1 MARQNINIGTNAN
14 DGTGDPLRTA
24 FDKINDN
31 FAELYGTDGDAN
43 TLQGNLDINGWNII
57 SARSNENIRIIPNG
71 TGTIE
76 LEKSTNIT
84 GALTVSTTAGI
95 TGNATVG
102 GTLGVTGLSTL
113 ASFKGATGAT
123 VTAILDEDTM
133 SSNSATA
140 LATQQ
145 SIKAYID
152 AQNRSQALTFVGDD
166 STGTAVNSGETFKIA
181 GGTGLDTAVSGDTL
195 TISIDSTI
203 ATLTGSQVLTNKTLT
218 SPIINSVDINSGAI
232 DGTTIGASSAAA
244 GTFTNLTA
252 TLSAV
257 IDGVTISDN
266 KITTNSSNANL
277 QLSGNANGSVE
288 IVDGLVGTFDMV
300 HTGNIVT
307 AGNIK
312 TTGSI
317 IASRIITDSSN
328 QNILIN
334 PAGSGHI
341 TMGAT
346 MYTANVETTGVYN
359 IDGSIYMNNKLKLQN
374 DTISTLQTNG
384 GINITANGTGAILLN
399 AVQTASNGTLSA
411 NQIQA
416 NNYLETTL
424 IRTQYSNTDL
434 RLAPQGVGRVR
445 IEGTGLEVDSIRS
458 TTSNTDLS
466 IATQGTAT
474 IDFGTPTQSSVGSAT
489 GATALP
495 GNPVGFLKFKL
506 NGTEIVV
513 PYWNAS

>member
-1 MARQNINIGTNAN
+1 MARQTINIGTNAN

-31 FAELYGTDGDAN
+31 FLELYGADSDATTFN
-43 TLQGNLDINGWNII
+43 NPTLVGALMTADFDLNGNKII
-57 SARSNENIRIIPNG
+57 SSSNGNITLDPQG

-76 LEKSTNIT
+76 LTANTNIT
-84 GALTVSTTAGI
+84 GTATVSS
-95 TGNATVG
+95 
-102 GTLGVTGLSTL
+102 TLNVSGLSTL
-113 ASFKGATGAT
+113 ASLKLASGATAAEFSIDGTFAGNSDT
-123 VTAILDEDTM
+123 AIPTEKAVKAYVDSQVTAQDLDF
-133 SSNSATA
+133 AC
-140 LATQQ
+140 
-145 SIKAYID
+145 
-152 AQNRSQALTFVGDD
+152 DD
-166 STGTAVNSGETFKIA
+166 STALSIDLDSESLQFS
-181 GGTGLDTAVSGDTL
+181 GGTGINTTGSGNTV
-195 TISIDSTI
+195 TIAIDGTV
-203 ATLTGSQVLTNKTLT
+203 ATLTGSQTLTNKILT
-218 SPIINSVDINSGAI
+218 APVMTSVDINSGAI

-252 TLSAV
+252 TSSAV
-257 IDGVTISDN
+257 IDGITISDN

-277 QLSGNANGSVE
+277 QLSGNSNGSVE
-288 IVDGLVGTFDMV
+288 ILDGLVGTFDIV
-300 HTGNIVT
+300 HNGNIIN

-317 IASRIITDSSN
+317 IASRITTDSSN
-328 QNILIN
+328 QNIFLN
-334 PAGSGHI
+334 PAGAGNI
-341 TMGAT
+341 IMGAT
-346 MYTANVETTGVYN
+346 MYTANVTTTGVYN
-359 IDGSIYMNNKLKLQN
+359 INGSIYMNDKLKLQN

-384 GINITANGTGAILLN
+384 GLNITANGTGAILLN

-411 NQIQA
+411 NQLQA

-506 NGTEIVV
+506 NGTDIVV